1 MRRRRL
7 HWDVPTD
14 DPPAKHPYRDTLLVY
29 LALAVV
35 VVLFAWLTGGSLR
48 RALVVAALFWLAGS
62 AYGLVTQRRKRREL
76 G

>member
-7 HWDVPTD
+7 HWDESRD
-14 DPPAKHPYRDTLLVY
+14 EPAPKHPYRDTLLVY